1 MQINSPRFIQ
11 RFMIG
16 LIASSAGA
24 FVALPSMAM
33 PEVSEAAPAIAPTA
47 APEPLDSDAIEAT
60 EKLPAPAAEETL
72 PTPEEALSEAS
83 EETAETAVSEPVEI
97 KPAEASAPADEMAD
111 EMLEA
116 DVVETD
122 AVESEAAGAEALE
135 AAPVE
140 AAETEMPAEDA
151 VTADETEVLEETVEA
166 TETEMPAEDAV
177 TADETEVMEEESL
190 EAAEEMN
197 TEEFTIA
204 ELTSSSDSFKVL
216 AAALEAAGLTEVLSQ
231 EGPYTVFAPTD
242 EAFAALPEGA
252 VEQLLL
258 PENKDVLTQILT
270 YHVVPDSLLS
280 TDMETGSIATVEG
293 QEVAIE
299 VAETVTVNNAN
310 VVVPDVAASN
320 GVIHIIDRVILPPEP
335 EADATTEETAEPVQ

>member
-1 MQINSPRFIQ
+1 MQLNSPRFIQ

-24 FVALPSMAM
+24 FVALPSVAM
-33 PEVSEAAPAIAPTA
+33 PEVSEAAPAIAPAA
-47 APEPLDSDAIEAT
+47 APEPLDSDAVEAT
-60 EKLPAPAAEETL
+60 EKLPAPTAAETL

-83 EETAETAVSEPVEI
+83 DETDETAVSEPVELE
-97 KPAEASAPADEMAD
+97 PVEAAAPEDEMI
-111 EMLEA
+111 EA

-122 AVESEAAGAEALE
+122 AVESETAGAEALE
-135 AAPVE
+135 ADPVE
-140 AAETEMPAEDA
+140 AAETEMPEEEAVTADETEVLEEESVEAVESEMPADDA
-151 VTADETEVLEETVEA
+151 VTADETEVLEE
-166 TETEMPAEDAV
+166 
-177 TADETEVMEEESL
+177 ESV

-280 TDMETGSIATVEG
+280 ADMETGSVATVEG

-299 VAETVTVNNAN
+299 VTDTVTVNNAN